1 MQDRLAAMSVFA
13 EVVEAKSFS
22 AAAARLGISKSLVSR
37 QVSALERSLSVKLL
51 NRTTRKLSLT
61 EAGAIFHEH
70 CVRIVQEARFAE
82 QRVTRVQSELAGL
95 VRVTC
100 VQAFALRH
108 LMPALGEFQDRF
120 PAIHVKLSCSNR
132 TLDLGDDG
140 YDLGIRITATPG
152 QNLVARK
159 LAVNRKVLCAAPAY
173 LARRG
178 TPRVIEDLAGHD
190 GVLFPPMAPKRAW
203 SLRRAG
209 QRHVVAGAARGGPAP
224 KAAAPPAGLGPR
236 AGGPWAGWSPG
247 GPGMPAGGRRGGRFE
262 TDDMDASHAAVIAGL
277 GIGVLPIYV
286 AADDLRRGRLA
297 PLLREVEIL
306 PDFGIYLVYLPNRTL
321 PRRVRTLIDFLVQRF
336 EPAPPWEAGW

>member
-61 EAGAIFHEH
+61 EGGAIFHEH

-82 QRVTRVQSELAGL
+82 QRVTRAQSELAGL

-100 VQAFALRH
+100 VPAFALRH
-108 LMPALGEFQDRF
+108 LMPALGEFQARY
-120 PAIHVKLSCSNR
+120 PEIRVKLSCSNR
-132 TLDLGDDG
+132 TLDLGDEG
-140 YDLGIRITATPG
+140 YDIGIRITATPEH
-152 QNLVARK
+152 NLVARK
-159 LAVNRKVLCAAPAY
+159 LAANTKVLCAAPAY

-178 TPRVIEDLAGHD
+178 TPRVIDDLAGHD
-190 GVLFPPMAPKRAW
+190 GVLFPPMAPRRAW
-203 SLRRAG
+203 NLRRDG
-209 QRHVVAGAARGGPAP
+209 RLHVVPVAA
-224 KAAAPPAGLGPR
+224 
-236 AGGPWAGWSPG
+236 
-247 GPGMPAGGRRGGRFE
+247 RFE
-262 TDDMDASHAAVIAGL
+262 TDDMDASHSAVVAGL
-277 GIGVLPIYV
+277 GIGVLPTYV
-286 AADDLRRGRLA
+286 AADDLRRGRLV
-297 PLLREVEIL
+297 PLLRDVEIL

-321 PRRVRTLIDFLVQRF
+321 PKRVRALIEYLVQRF